1 MERNAEQT
9 VLDPTDPPEGTHTS
23 FFFFAETSVLK
34 HWLLGGDFLICVI
47 QGLLSASWDSKE
59 K

>member
-1 MERNAEQT
+1 MLCIMERNAEQT

-34 HWLLGGDFLICVI
+34 H
-47 QGLLSASWDSKE
+47 
-59 K
+59 